1 METQHL
7 LYDMGIGIFSQ
18 INEFMTK
25 VIINKMASSTKVW
38 NYFKRPAD
46 DIS

>member
-1 METQHL
+1 
-7 LYDMGIGIFSQ
+7 MGIGILSQ

-25 VIINKMASSTKVW
+25 VIINKMTSRTKVW
-38 NYFKRPAD
+38 NYMWFKRPAD